1 MNHIQNH
8 CKKRPIWQELSSSQ
22 RGTNHHYATGE
33 RKYMQLQSRYRVD
46 IQKRTE
52 QNNSEC

>member
-52 QNNSEC
+52 QNNSKC